1 MFSRFTSEALKARR
15 SAATAARKAEA
26 LIMRGAP
33 VAARLA
39 LAYAIETDSAVARAE
54 KAHAARLAYAADSA
68 ARRAF
73 RR

>member
-1 MFSRFTSEALKARR
+1 MFARFTSDALKARR
-15 SAATAARKAEA
+15 SAAYAARKAES

-39 LAYAIETDSAVARAE
+39 LAYAIETESAIARAE
-54 KAHAARLAYAADSA
+54 RAHAARVAYAADSA

-73 RR
+73 R